1 MDFEGIKDQ
10 DSIAGWGGVGTLG
23 AKAKQHSFQLT
34 GLLRLC
40 NQASW
45 APVHVLCVHECVLG
59 WIAELP
65 STVEILNSWQIAN
78 MKAAHAR
85 QKALSPSFL
94 KTREPMPQHILGEAQ
109 KLAPTYIVE

>member
-34 GLLRLC
+34 GLLRIC

-85 QKALSPSFL
+85 
-94 KTREPMPQHILGEAQ
+94 
-109 KLAPTYIVE
+109 